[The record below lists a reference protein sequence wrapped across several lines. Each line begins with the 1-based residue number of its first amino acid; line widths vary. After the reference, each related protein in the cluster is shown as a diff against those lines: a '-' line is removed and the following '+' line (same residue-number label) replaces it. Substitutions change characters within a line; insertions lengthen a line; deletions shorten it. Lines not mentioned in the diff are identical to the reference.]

1 MKYFLITYGCQM
13 NQSDSERIA
22 SLLENMNYKS
32 ASKISE
38 ADLIIVNMCSIR
50 QSAVDRIDGLM
61 NKINKRKSKKI
72 KSILTGCIL
81 KNNFK
86 KLKKYFDFVLPIKTL
101 ETWPALLKE
110 KQFFYYPEQRNSN
123 FNKKFQSD
131 YFHIASKNQNKF
143 SALVPIS
150 SGCNNFC
157 TYCVVPHTRGPLICR
172 PHQAITQEVKKFV
185 KNGAKEV
192 WLLGQNVNDYKSEK
206 VDFPE
211 LLRLINNIDGNF
223 WIRFTSPH
231 PKDFSDELI
240 KAMANSKKF
249 KPYLNLPVQS
259 GDNRILKK
267 MNRPYTIAQYKNL
280 VKRIR
285 KNIPNISLSTDVII
299 GFANETKEQFEN
311 TLKLFKEIKYD
322 MAYLA
327 VYSPRPQTTGFE
339 FINTLS
345 KSEKKRRYKL
355 LTKIIKETALKNNKK
370 YIGQT
375 VEALI
380 SEVRDGFLIGKTD
393 TYKTIRLKGSKR
405 LIGQFVKAKIVE
417 ATSFG
422 LRAILI

>member
-1 MKYFLITYGCQM
+1 M

-22 SLLENMNYKS
+22 SLLENINYKPVPRQ
-32 ASKISE
+32 E
-38 ADLIIVNMCSIR
+38 WWGADLIVVNMCSIR
-50 QSAVDRIDGLM
+50 ESAVNRVDGLM
-61 NKINKRKSKKI
+61 NKMKKTNKRKSKKV

-81 KNNFK
+81 KSDLK
-86 KLKKYFDFVLPIKTL
+86 KLKKYFNFVLPIKTL

-123 FNKKFQSD
+123 FNKKFRSD
-131 YFHIASKNQNKF
+131 YFHIDSKNQNKF

-157 TYCVVPHTRGPLICR
+157 TYCVVPYTRGPLICR
-172 PHQAITQEVKKFV
+172 PHQTIIEEVKKLV
-185 KNGAKEV
+185 KNGAKEA
-192 WLLGQNVNDYKSEK
+192 WLLGQNVNDYKSGK

-211 LLRLINNIDGNF
+211 LLRLINDIAGNF

-231 PKDFSDELI
+231 PKDFSDKLI
-240 KAMANSKKF
+240 KAMANCKKF

-259 GDNRILKK
+259 GNNQILKK
-267 MNRPYTIAQYKNL
+267 MNRPYTAVQYKNL
-280 VKRIR
+280 VKKIR
-285 KNIPNISLSTDVII
+285 KNIPNIALSTDAIV
-299 GFANETKEQFEN
+299 GFANETKKQFEN

-327 VYSPRPQTTGFE
+327 IYSPRPQTAGFK

-345 KSEKKRRYKL
+345 KSENGRRYKL
-355 LTKIIKETALKNNKK
+355 LTKIIKETALENNKK

-380 SEVRDGFLIGKTD
+380 NEFKNDFLIGKTD
-393 TYKTIRLKGSKR
+393 TYKTIRLKGSKK
-405 LIGQFVKAKIVE
+405 LVGKFIKAKVIE

-422 LRAILI
+422 LRAILT